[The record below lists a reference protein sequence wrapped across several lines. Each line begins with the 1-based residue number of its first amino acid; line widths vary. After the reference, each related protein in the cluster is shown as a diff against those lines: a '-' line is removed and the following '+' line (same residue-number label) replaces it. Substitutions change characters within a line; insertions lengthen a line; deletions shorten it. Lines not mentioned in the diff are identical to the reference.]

1 MGEKVLPMIPPEGYQ
16 RIKTP
21 AFVNKLS
28 RAQAARRKGVAQVRL
43 KRLEIYGFKSFAD
56 RTVVV
61 FDNGI
66 TGIVGP
72 NGSGK
77 SNLSDAVRW
86 VLGEQSAKALRGG
99 RMEDVIFNGTQKRK
113 RLGYCEVSLVFD
125 NEDHALPVDFAEVMI
140 TRRVY
145 RSGEGE
151 YYINKAGC
159 RLKDIIELFRDTG
172 VGKEGYSIIGQGR
185 IDEILSQRSE
195 DRRGVFE
202 EAAGIVKYRARKEES
217 EKRLTN
223 MRDNLSRVE
232 DVIAELE
239 GQLEPLAKASETAR
253 RYLALRD
260 ELRTLEC
267 SAFVLRSDRARERI
281 ADAEAMLAGLADA
294 IAEEERRAGELTA
307 ARETANENAQKLEA
321 EVSAA
326 HEAVLEL
333 TREKEAREG
342 ELGVLRAEIARM
354 EKDVLSLGQD
364 EDVKRA
370 RSRALEGEQKTC
382 EEGIL
387 RAKTELVGLERQLGA
402 SEQALSEAQ
411 EQARRAEEELEAHKS
426 AIIEAVNRLSDVRTS
441 EARLS
446 TMRKELERRSE
457 EAQAQREELCAEGEE
472 LAAQLAEAEAGLS
485 EAKKL
490 EAECAAAERAIDEQ
504 TQEAGRRIAAI
515 QSAMNE
521 TSGQKQAAESRLR
534 VLREMERDY
543 AGYQQAVKQ
552 VLLHARGN
560 AGVHG
565 VVASLMRVP
574 KELERAV
581 EAVLGG
587 ALQNVV
593 TSDEY
598 VARDMIAYLR
608 QNKLGRATFLPL
620 TTITGRTLSAQ
631 ERQLLSMP
639 GCVGLASELVSFD
652 ERYRGIVENLL
663 GRTVV
668 AENLDAGIEIM
679 RRGRHAFRLVT
690 LEGDVMHSGGSM
702 TGGSSASRMT
712 SLLSREREIGEHEA
726 LTKRLAAQLEEYAA
740 RLAKGEELRQSL
752 KQRRTQAFY
761 ALHQAQIDVSIASER
776 VRTIGQQAEAHQKQI
791 ERSALL
797 QAQIAENLAQIDAQL
812 AGARDTQ
819 EGEQK
824 NSDEMNRRTG
834 ELSDALY
841 EKREALDALREQAQS
856 LRLAHTARERDLN
869 ALEQDAARMKREQ
882 GELAVQIGQAQ
893 ESREQLVLRH
903 QQSTQQLAADEQ
915 ASVACAKR
923 LDEAQASLLQRQSLR
938 NEAQENVRRMTQEI
952 DALRERLTE
961 DSDKHH
967 KAELVLSRTQSEL
980 SQMQQ
985 RIWDEYELTYAGA
998 KDYLTEPFDLAQSDR
1013 RTGDIR
1019 KEIRAMGP
1027 VNVTAVEDYRA
1038 CRERWESLT
1047 GQRDDLLKAQDDLL
1061 GVIASLQKQMER
1073 QFMDSFRLMQQY
1085 LSETFV
1091 KLFGGGHAE
1100 LRLMDENDVLGCG
1113 IEIVAQPPGKKLQ
1126 LLSLLSG
1133 GERALTAI
1141 AILFAMLRLKPTPF
1155 CFLDEIEAA
1164 LDDGNIST
1172 FADYLRDFSKD
1183 TQFVVVTHRKG
1194 TMERCD
1200 SLYGVAME
1208 EKGVSKMLS
1217 VELKDVSEDAMA

>member
-1 MGEKVLPMIPPEGYQ
+1 M
-16 RIKTP
+16 
-21 AFVNKLS
+21 
-28 RAQAARRKGVAQVRL
+28 RL

-61 FDNGI
+61 FDQGI

-99 RMEDVIFNGTQKRK
+99 KMEDVIFNGTQKRK

-151 YYINKAGC
+151 YYINKAAC
-159 RLKDIIELFRDTG
+159 RLRDIIELFRDTG

-185 IDEILSQRSE
+185 IGEILSQKSE
-195 DRRGVFE
+195 DRRGIFE
-202 EAAGIVKYRARKEES
+202 EAAGIVKYRTRKEES

-232 DVIAELE
+232 DIIAELE
-239 GQLEPLAKASETAR
+239 SQLEPLAKASETAR
-253 RYLALRD
+253 HYLALRD
-260 ELRTLEC
+260 ELRVLEC
-267 SAFVLRSDRARERI
+267 SSFVLRSDRAKERI
-281 ADAEAMLAGLADA
+281 ADAEAMLTGLREA
-294 IAEEERRAGELTA
+294 IEQEEKRAGELTA
-307 ARETANENAQKLEA
+307 ARDAANETSQALE
-321 EVSAA
+321 EQVSAA
-326 HEAVLEL
+326 HESVLEL

-342 ELGVLRAEIARM
+342 ELAMLRAEIARM
-354 EKDVLSLGQD
+354 EKDVLNLSQE
-364 EDVKRA
+364 EDVRRA
-370 RSRALEGEQKTC
+370 RSEALEGEIRQNKADTLSTRTQ
-382 EEGIL
+382 I
-387 RAKTELVGLERQLGA
+387 TELQRELHAKEAALEA
-402 SEQALSEAQ
+402 AQ
-411 EQARRAEEELEAHKS
+411 EAAREAEETLEAHKS
-426 AIIEAVNRLSDVRTS
+426 AIIDAMNRLSDVRTS
-441 EARLS
+441 EARLA
-446 TMRKELERRSE
+446 TMRKELERRGE
-457 EAQAQREELCAEGEE
+457 EARAQREELEIIAGRLDEQLEEAKQELEAFRQAEGE
-472 LAAQLAEAEAGLS
+472 L
-485 EAKKL
+485 
-490 EAECAAAERAIDEQ
+490 
-504 TQEAGRRIAAI
+504 QEAGRKIEQESQEAAQKIARIQQAVSDA
-515 QSAMNE
+515 N
-521 TSGQKQAAESRLR
+521 GQKQAAASRLR

-560 AGVHG
+560 QGVRG
-565 VVASLMRVP
+565 VVASLMQVP

-608 QNKLGRATFLPL
+608 SNKLGRATFLPM
-620 TTITGRTLSAQ
+620 TTITGRTLSSQ

-639 GCVGLASELVSFD
+639 GCVGVASELVGFAP
-652 ERYRGIVENLL
+652 EYRGIVENLL

-679 RRGRHAFRLVT
+679 RRGKHAFRLVT

-712 SLLSREREIGEHEA
+712 SLLSREREIKEHEE
-726 LTKRLAAQLEEYAA
+726 LLEKIEQQIKDYELRLE
-740 RLAKGEELRQSL
+740 KGEAFRQGV
-752 KQRRTQAFY
+752 KQRRAQAFED
-761 ALHQAQIDVSIASER
+761 LHQAQIDVSIASER
-776 VRTIGQQAEAHQKQI
+776 VRTLSAQRESHAQQEQ
-791 ERSALL
+791 RCDLL
-797 QAQIAENLAQIDAQL
+797 CAQIAENLSQIDSQL
-812 AGARDTQ
+812 AGARSTQ
-819 EGEQK
+819 AGEERT
-824 NSDEMNRRTG
+824 SDEMNRRTG
-834 ELSDALY
+834 ELSDILY
-841 EKREALDALREQAQS
+841 EKREALDALREEAQHV
-856 LRLAHTARERDLN
+856 RVTLAAKERDLT
-869 ALEQDAARMKREQ
+869 ALTADGARMHREQ
-882 GELAVQIGQAQ
+882 EEIAAQLYQAHERRETLIVEHQNATQQMAADTQLAVACGEKLKDAQQTLSERQAQ
-893 ESREQLVLRH
+893 RGES
-903 QQSTQQLAADEQ
+903 
-915 ASVACAKR
+915 
-923 LDEAQASLLQRQSLR
+923 
-938 NEAQENVRRMTQEI
+938 QERVRALTQEI
-952 DALRERLTE
+952 DALHEQLAQ
-961 DSDKHH
+961 DQDKGH
-967 KAELVLSRTQSEL
+967 KAEMILSRTQAEL
-980 SQMQQ
+980 TQMQQ

-998 KDYLTEPFDLAQSDR
+998 KEYLTEPFDLAASDR

-1019 KEIRAMGP
+1019 REIRAMGP

-1038 CRERWESLT
+1038 CRERYEELA
-1047 GQRDDLLKAQDDLL
+1047 GQRDDLLKAEDDLK
-1061 GVIASLQKQMER
+1061 GIIETLQRQMER
-1073 QFMDSFRLMQQY
+1073 QFMENFRLMQQY
-1085 LSETFV
+1085 FAETFA

-1100 LRLMDENDVLGCG
+1100 LRLLDESDVLGCG

-1172 FADYLRDFSKD
+1172 FADYLREFSTD

-1208 EKGVSKMLS
+1208 EKGVSTMLS
-1217 VELKDVSEDAMA
+1217 VELKDVAEDAMQ

>member
-1 MGEKVLPMIPPEGYQ
+1 M
-16 RIKTP
+16 
-21 AFVNKLS
+21 
-28 RAQAARRKGVAQVRL
+28 RL
-43 KRLEIYGFKSFAD
+43 KRLKIYGFKSFAD

-61 FDNGI
+61 FDQGI

-99 RMEDVIFNGTQKRK
+99 KMEDVIFNGTQKRK

-151 YYINKAGC
+151 YYINKAAC
-159 RLKDIIELFRDTG
+159 RLRDIIELFRDTG

-185 IDEILSQRSE
+185 IGEILSQKSE
-195 DRRGVFE
+195 DRRGIFE
-202 EAAGIVKYRARKEES
+202 EAAGIVKYRTRKEES

-232 DVIAELE
+232 DIIAELE
-239 GQLEPLAKASETAR
+239 SQLEPLAKASETAR
-253 RYLALRD
+253 HYLALRD
-260 ELRTLEC
+260 ELRVLEC
-267 SAFVLRSDRARERI
+267 SSFVLRSDRAKERI
-281 ADAEAMLAGLADA
+281 ADAETMLTGLREA
-294 IAEEERRAGELTA
+294 IEQEEKRAGELTA
-307 ARETANENAQKLEA
+307 ARDAANETSQALE
-321 EVSAA
+321 EQVSAA
-326 HEAVLEL
+326 HESVLEL

-342 ELGVLRAEIARM
+342 ELAMLRAEIARM
-354 EKDVLSLGQD
+354 EKDVLNLSQE
-364 EDVKRA
+364 EDVRRA
-370 RSRALEGEQKTC
+370 RSEALEGEIRQNEADTLSTRTQ
-382 EEGIL
+382 I
-387 RAKTELVGLERQLGA
+387 TELQRELHAKEAALEA
-402 SEQALSEAQ
+402 AQ
-411 EQARRAEEELEAHKS
+411 EAAREAEETLEAHKS
-426 AIIEAVNRLSDVRTS
+426 AIIDAMNRLSDVRTS
-441 EARLS
+441 EARLA
-446 TMRKELERRSE
+446 TMRKELERRGE
-457 EAQAQREELCAEGEE
+457 EARAQREELEIIAGRLDEQLEEAKQELEAFRQAEGE
-472 LAAQLAEAEAGLS
+472 L
-485 EAKKL
+485 
-490 EAECAAAERAIDEQ
+490 
-504 TQEAGRRIAAI
+504 QEAGRKIEQESQEAAQKIARIQQAVSDA
-515 QSAMNE
+515 N
-521 TSGQKQAAESRLR
+521 GQKQAAASRLR

-560 AGVHG
+560 QGVRG
-565 VVASLMRVP
+565 VVASLMQVP

-608 QNKLGRATFLPL
+608 SNKLGRATFLPM
-620 TTITGRTLSAQ
+620 TTITGRTLSSQ

-639 GCVGLASELVSFD
+639 GCVGVASELVSFAP
-652 ERYRGIVENLL
+652 EYRGIVENLL

-679 RRGRHAFRLVT
+679 RRGKHAFRLVT

-712 SLLSREREIGEHEA
+712 SLLSREREIKEHEA
-726 LTKRLAAQLEEYAA
+726 LLEKIEQQIKDYEA
-740 RLAKGEELRQSL
+740 RLEKGEAFRQGV
-752 KQRRTQAFY
+752 KQRRAQAFED
-761 ALHQAQIDVSIASER
+761 LHQAQIDVSIASER
-776 VRTIGQQAEAHQKQI
+776 VRTLSAQRESHAQQEQ
-791 ERSALL
+791 RCDLL
-797 QAQIAENLAQIDAQL
+797 CAQIAENLSQIDSQL
-812 AGARDTQ
+812 AGARSTQ
-819 EGEQK
+819 AGEERT
-824 NSDEMNRRTG
+824 SDEMNRRTG
-834 ELSDALY
+834 ELSDILY
-841 EKREALDALREQAQS
+841 EKREALDALREEAQHV
-856 LRLAHTARERDLN
+856 RVTLAAKERDLT
-869 ALEQDAARMKREQ
+869 ALTADGARMHREQ
-882 GELAVQIGQAQ
+882 EEIAAQLYQAHERRETLIVEHQNATQQMAADTQLAVACGEKLKDAQQTLSERQAQ
-893 ESREQLVLRH
+893 RGES
-903 QQSTQQLAADEQ
+903 
-915 ASVACAKR
+915 
-923 LDEAQASLLQRQSLR
+923 
-938 NEAQENVRRMTQEI
+938 QERVRALTQEI
-952 DALRERLTE
+952 DALHEQLAQ
-961 DSDKHH
+961 DQDKGH
-967 KAELVLSRTQSEL
+967 KAEMILSRTQAEL

-998 KDYLTEPFDLAQSDR
+998 KEYLTEPFDLAASDK

-1019 KEIRAMGP
+1019 REIRAMGP

-1038 CRERWESLT
+1038 CRERYEELA
-1047 GQRDDLLKAQDDLL
+1047 GQRDDLLKAEDDLK
-1061 GVIASLQKQMER
+1061 GIIETLQRQMER
-1073 QFMDSFRLMQQY
+1073 QFMENFRLMQQY
-1085 LSETFV
+1085 FAETFA

-1100 LRLMDENDVLGCG
+1100 LRLLDESDVLGCG

-1172 FADYLRDFSKD
+1172 FADYLREFSTD

-1208 EKGVSKMLS
+1208 EKGVSTMLS
-1217 VELKDVSEDAMA
+1217 VELKDVAEDAMQ

>member
-1 MGEKVLPMIPPEGYQ
+1 M
-16 RIKTP
+16 
-21 AFVNKLS
+21 
-28 RAQAARRKGVAQVRL
+28 RL

-61 FDNGI
+61 FDQGI

-99 RMEDVIFNGTQKRK
+99 KMEDVIFNGTQRRK

-125 NEDHALPVDFAEVMI
+125 NEDHALPVDFTEVMI

-151 YYINKAGC
+151 YYINKAAC
-159 RLKDIIELFRDTG
+159 RLRDIVELFRDTG

-185 IDEILSQRSE
+185 IDEILSQKSE
-195 DRRGVFE
+195 DRRDIFE

-217 EKRLTN
+217 EKGLAN

-232 DVIAELE
+232 DIIAELE
-239 GQLEPLAKASETAR
+239 SQLEPLAKASETAR

-260 ELRTLEC
+260 ELRTLDC
-267 SAFVLRSDRARERI
+267 SAFVLRHDRAKERI
-281 ADAEAMLAGLADA
+281 ADAQQLVDGLRDA
-294 IAEEERRAGELTA
+294 IAEEERRTTELSA
-307 ARETANENAQKLEA
+307 LRDQANEEAQRMEA
-321 EVSAA
+321 QVTKA
-326 HEAVLEL
+326 HESVLEL

-354 EKDVLSLGQD
+354 EKDVLALSQD

-370 RSRALEGEQKTC
+370 RAEALTGEIEQNQRDT
-382 EEGIL
+382 L
-387 RAKTELVGLERQLGA
+387 DAQTEIVGLQRTLKA
-402 SEQALSEAQ
+402 KEAELADLQ
-411 EQARRAEEELEAHKS
+411 DRAREAEERLEAHKS
-426 AIIEAVNRLSDVRTS
+426 AIIEAVNRLSDMRTS

-446 TMRKELERRSE
+446 TMRKELERRGE
-457 EAQAQREELCAEGEE
+457 EAAAQREELTQTAEQLQEQLDEANEE
-472 LAAQLAEAEAGLS
+472 LRQAKAGEADCAKAQQ
-485 EAKKL
+485 
-490 EAECAAAERAIDEQ
+490 AIEEES
-504 TQEAGRRIAAI
+504 QEAARKIAAI
-515 QSAMNE
+515 TNALNE
-521 TSGQKQAAESRLR
+521 ATGQKQSAASRLR
-534 VLREMERDY
+534 ILREMERDY

-574 KELERAV
+574 EKLERAV

-608 QNKLGRATFLPL
+608 QNKLGRATFLPM
-620 TTITGRTLSAQ
+620 TTIAGRTLNAQ
-631 ERQLLSMP
+631 ERQLLTMP
-639 GCVGLASELVSFD
+639 GCVGLASELVGFD
-652 ERYRGIVENLL
+652 EPYRGIVENLL

-712 SLLSREREIGEHEA
+712 SLLSREREIKEHEA
-726 LTKRLAAQLEEYAA
+726 QLA
-740 RLAKGEELRQSL
+740 RLEAQIADYNARLQKGEAVRAAI
-752 KQRRTQAFY
+752 KQRRAQAFED
-761 ALHQAQIDVSIASER
+761 LHQAQIDVSIASER
-776 VRTIGQQAEAHQKQI
+776 VRTLTGQRENHAQQEQRCDTLRRQI
-791 ERSALL
+791 E
-797 QAQIAENLAQIDAQL
+797 ENLRQIDSQL
-812 AGARDTQ
+812 AGARSSQ
-819 EGEQK
+819 EGEEK
-824 NSDEMNRRTG
+824 SSDEMNRRTG

-841 EKREALDALREQAQS
+841 ALRDELDEKREETQALRV
-856 LRLAHTARERDLN
+856 RLAARERDVN
-869 ALEQDAARMKREQ
+869 ALQQDGMRMRREQ
-882 GELAVQIGQAQ
+882 SDIGAQIGQAQ
-893 ESREQLVLRH
+893 ESREQLTLRH
-903 QQSTQQLAADEQ
+903 QQSTQQLAADSARQE
-915 ASVACAKR
+915 ACAAR
-923 LDEAQASLLQRQSLR
+923 LDEAQKALLEQQAAR
-938 NEAQENVRRMTQEI
+938 NGTQETVRRLTQEV
-952 DALRERLTE
+952 DALRETLTQ
-961 DSDKHH
+961 DADKCH

-980 SQMQQ
+980 ETMQQ

-998 KDYLTEPFDLAQSDR
+998 KAYLKEPFDLAASDR
-1013 RTGDIR
+1013 RTGEIR
-1019 KEIRAMGP
+1019 REIRAMGP

-1038 CRERWESLT
+1038 CKERYDELS
-1047 GQRDDLLKAQDDLL
+1047 GQRDDLLHAQDDLL
-1061 GVIASLQKQMER
+1061 GIIESLQRQMER
-1073 QFMDSFRLMQQY
+1073 QFMESFTLMQQY
-1085 LSETFV
+1085 FNETF
-1091 KLFGGGHAE
+1091 KRLFGGGQAE
-1100 LRLMDENDVLGCG
+1100 LRLMDESDVLGCG

-1200 SLYGVAME
+1200 GLYGVAME

-1217 VELKDVSEDAMA
+1217 VELKDVSADAMS

>member
-1 MGEKVLPMIPPEGYQ
+1 M
-16 RIKTP
+16 
-21 AFVNKLS
+21 
-28 RAQAARRKGVAQVRL
+28 RL

-151 YYINKAGC
+151 YYINKAAC

-185 IDEILSQRSE
+185 IDEILSQKSE

-232 DVIAELE
+232 DIIAELE
-239 GQLEPLAKASETAR
+239 SQLEPLAKASETAR

-267 SAFVLRSDRARERI
+267 SAFVLRSDRAKERI
-281 ADAEAMLAGLADA
+281 ADAEQMLAGLRDA
-294 IAEEERRAGELTA
+294 IAEEERRAGELSA
-307 ARETANENAQKLEA
+307 ARDQASDAAQALEG

-326 HEAVLEL
+326 HDAVLEL

-342 ELGVLRAEIARM
+342 ELGVLRAEISRM
-354 EKDVLSLGQD
+354 EKDVLSLSQD
-364 EDVKRA
+364 EDIKRE
-370 RSRALEGEQKTC
+370 RSKALEGEIARCSADT
-382 EEGIL
+382 L
-387 RAKTELVGLERQLGA
+387 RTKGELTELGRSIAQKERELA
-402 SEQALSEAQ
+402 DAQ
-411 EQARRAEEELEAHKS
+411 EEARRAEEELEAHKS

-457 EAQAQREELCAEGEE
+457 EAESQREELEILAQRLAEQLNDANEE
-472 LAAQLAEAEAGLS
+472 LE
-485 EAKKL
+485 EAKRQ
-490 EAECAAAERAIDEQ
+490 EAECAKAEEAIEAQ
-504 TQEAGRRIAAI
+504 IQETGRKIAVI
-515 QSAMNE
+515 QSAISE
-521 TSGQKQAAESRLR
+521 ASGQKQAAESRLR

-574 KELERAV
+574 KELERAM

-620 TTITGRTLSAQ
+620 TTISGRTLNAQ

-639 GCVGLASELVSFD
+639 GCVGLASELVGF
-652 ERYRGIVENLL
+652 EPQYRGIVENLL

-668 AENLDAGIEIM
+668 AQNLDAGIEIM
-679 RRGRHAFRLVT
+679 RRGHHAFRLVT

-712 SLLSREREIGEHEA
+712 SLLSREREIKEHEA
-726 LTKRLAAQLEEYAA
+726 LTKKLAEQLADYEA
-740 RLAKGEELRQSL
+740 RLQKGEAVRQSL
-752 KQRRTQAFY
+752 KERRTQAFDD
-761 ALHQAQIDVSIASER
+761 LHQAQIDVSIASER
-776 VRTIGQQAEAHQKQI
+776 LRTATQQCEGHSQQQ
-791 ERSALL
+791 ERCELL
-797 QAQIAENLAQIDAQL
+797 RAQIAENLAQIDAQL

-834 ELSDALY
+834 ELSEALY
-841 EKREALDALREQAQS
+841 AKREALDALREQTQS
-856 LRLAHTARERDLN
+856 LRLTMTARERDLN
-869 ALEQDAARMKREQ
+869 ALTQDAARMRRERD
-882 GELAVQIGQAQ
+882 EIAAQIGQAQ
-893 ESREQLVLRH
+893 ESREQLTLRH
-903 QQSTQQLAADEQ
+903 QASTQQLAQDERES
-915 ASVACAKR
+915 AACAER
-923 LDEAQASLLQRQSLR
+923 LQEAGKTLQSAQSRR
-938 NEAQENVRRMTQEI
+938 NEAQENVRSMTQEI
-952 DALRERLTE
+952 DALRGTLAQ
-961 DSDKHH
+961 DQDKCH
-967 KAELVLSRTQSEL
+967 KAEMVLSRTQSEL
-980 SQMQQ
+980 AQMQQ
-985 RIWDEYELTYAGA
+985 RIWEEYELTYAGA
-998 KDYLTEPFDLAQSDR
+998 RDYLTEPFDLAASDR

-1019 KEIRAMGP
+1019 REIRAMGP

-1038 CRERWESLT
+1038 CRERYDELT
-1047 GQRDDLLKAQDDLL
+1047 GQRDDLLKAQDDLQ
-1061 GVIASLQKQMER
+1061 GIIAELQKQMER
-1073 QFMDSFRLMQQY
+1073 QFMENFRLMQQY

-1091 KLFGGGHAE
+1091 KLFGGGQAE

-1172 FADYLRDFSKD
+1172 FADYLRDFSRD

-1217 VELKDVSEDAMA
+1217 VELKDVGEDAMQ

>member
-1 MGEKVLPMIPPEGYQ
+1 M
-16 RIKTP
+16 
-21 AFVNKLS
+21 
-28 RAQAARRKGVAQVRL
+28 RL

-61 FDNGI
+61 FDQGI

-99 RMEDVIFNGTQKRK
+99 KMEDVIFNGTQKRK

-125 NEDHALPVDFAEVMI
+125 NEDHALPVEFTEVMI

-151 YYINKAGC
+151 YYINKAAC
-159 RLKDIIELFRDTG
+159 RLRDIVDLFRDTG

-185 IDEILSQRSE
+185 IDEILSQKSE
-195 DRRGVFE
+195 DRRDIFE
-202 EAAGIVKYRARKEES
+202 EAAGIVQYRARKEGS
-217 EKRLTN
+217 EKRLAN

-232 DVIAELE
+232 DIIAELE
-239 GQLEPLAKASETAR
+239 SQLEPLAKASETAR

-260 ELRTLEC
+260 ELRVLEC
-267 SAFVLRSDRARERI
+267 SAFVLRHDRAKERI
-281 ADAEAMLAGLADA
+281 AEAEQLLEGLRDA
-294 IAEEERRAGELTA
+294 IAQEERRTAELSA
-307 ARETANENAQKLEA
+307 LRDEANEKAQQIEA
-321 EVSAA
+321 QVTQA
-326 HEAVLEL
+326 HERVLDL
-333 TREKEAREG
+333 RREKEAREG

-354 EKDVLSLGQD
+354 EKDVLSLSQD
-364 EDVKRA
+364 EDIKRA
-370 RSRALEGEQKTC
+370 RSSALTGELENNQRDMLAAQAEIVELQRSLTD
-382 EEGIL
+382 EE
-387 RAKTELVGLERQLGA
+387 AELA
-402 SEQALSEAQ
+402 ALQ
-411 EQARRAEEELEAHKS
+411 DQAREAEERLEAHKS
-426 AIIEAVNRLSDVRTS
+426 AIIEAVNRLSDMRTS
-441 EARLS
+441 EARLA
-446 TMRKELERRSE
+446 TMRKELERRGE
-457 EAQAQREELCAEGEE
+457 EADAQRQELSQLAQRLQEQLDEALFELEQAKAGEAGCAQAQ
-472 LAAQLAEAEAGLS
+472 Q
-485 EAKKL
+485 K
-490 EAECAAAERAIDEQ
+490 IEQ
-504 TQEAGRRIAAI
+504 ESQEAASRIAALTAAL
-515 QSAMNE
+515 SDAN
-521 TSGQKQAAESRLR
+521 GQKQSAQSRLR
-534 VLREMERDY
+534 MLREMERDY

-560 AGVHG
+560 KGVHG

-587 ALQNVV
+587 ALQHVV

-608 QNKLGRATFLPL
+608 QNKLGRATFLPM
-620 TTITGRTLSAQ
+620 TTISGRTLNAQ

-639 GCVGLASELVSFD
+639 GCVGLASELVSF
-652 ERYRGIVENLL
+652 EEPYRGIVENLL

-712 SLLSREREIGEHEA
+712 SLLSREREIKEHEA
-726 LTKRLAAQLEEYAA
+726 L
-740 RLAKGEELRQSL
+740 LAKLEAQIAAGNANLQKSEADRAAI
-752 KQRRTQAFY
+752 KQRRAQAFED
-761 ALHQAQIDVSIASER
+761 LHQAQIDVSIASER
-776 VRTIGQQAEAHQKQI
+776 VRTMREQCESHAQQEQRCDTLRQ
-791 ERSALL
+791 
-797 QAQIAENLAQIDAQL
+797 QIAENLRQIDSQL
-812 AGARDTQ
+812 AGARSTQ
-819 EGEQK
+819 AGEEK
-824 NSDEMNRRTG
+824 SSDEMNRRTG

-841 EKREALDALREQAQS
+841 ALRERLDAMRESVQD
-856 LRLAHTARERDLN
+856 LKVRLAARERDVS
-869 ALEQDAARMKREQ
+869 ALQQDGQRMRREQ
-882 GELAVQIGQAQ
+882 NEIAVQIGQAR
-893 ESREQLVLRH
+893 ESREQLTLRH
-903 QQSTQQLAADEQ
+903 QASMQQMAADTAQQEACAAQLQEAEQALQTQQAVRNETQEQ
-915 ASVACAKR
+915 VRK
-923 LDEAQASLLQRQSLR
+923 LTQEVDSLR
-938 NEAQENVRRMTQEI
+938 ETLTQ
-952 DALRERLTE
+952 DA
-961 DSDKHH
+961 DKCH
-967 KAELVLSRTQSEL
+967 KAELVLSRTQGEL
-980 SQMQQ
+980 TQMQQ
-985 RIWDEYELTYAGA
+985 RIWDDYELTYAA
-998 KDYLTEPFDLAQSDR
+998 AREFLREPFDLNASDK
-1013 RTGDIR
+1013 RTG
-1019 KEIRAMGP
+1019 EIRREIRSMGP

-1038 CRERWESLT
+1038 CKERYDELGS
-1047 GQRDDLLKAQDDLL
+1047 QRDDLLHAQEDLL
-1061 GVIASLQKQMER
+1061 GIIDSLQKQMER
-1073 QFMDSFRLMQQY
+1073 QFLENFMLMQQY
-1085 LSETFV
+1085 FNETF
-1091 KLFGGGHAE
+1091 KRLFGGGQAE
-1100 LRLMDENDVLGCG
+1100 LRLMDEKDVWGCG
-1113 IEIVAQPPGKKLQ
+1113 IEIGAQPPGQKLQ

-1200 SLYGVAME
+1200 GLYGVAME

-1217 VELKDVSEDAMA
+1217 VELKDVSADAMS

>member
-1 MGEKVLPMIPPEGYQ
+1 M
-16 RIKTP
+16 
-21 AFVNKLS
+21 
-28 RAQAARRKGVAQVRL
+28 RL

-61 FDNGI
+61 FDQGI

-99 RMEDVIFNGTQKRK
+99 KMEDVIFNGTQRRK

-151 YYINKAGC
+151 YYINKAAC
-159 RLKDIIELFRDTG
+159 RLRDIVDLFRDTG

-185 IDEILSQRSE
+185 IGEILSQKSE
-195 DRRGVFE
+195 DRRGIFE
-202 EAAGIVKYRARKEES
+202 EAAGIVKYRTRKEES
-217 EKRLTN
+217 EKRLLN
-223 MRDNLSRVE
+223 MHDNLDRVE
-232 DVIAELE
+232 DIIAELE

-253 RYLALRD
+253 HYLALRD
-260 ELRTLEC
+260 ELRVLEC
-267 SAFVLRSDRARERI
+267 SAFVLRSDRAQERI
-281 ADAEAMLAGLADA
+281 ADAEALLGGLREA
-294 IAEEERRAGELTA
+294 IEQEERRAGTLAA
-307 ARETANENAQKLEA
+307 ARDTANEKAQELETQ
-321 EVSAA
+321 VSGA

-342 ELGVLRAEIARM
+342 ELAMLRAEIARM
-354 EKDVLSLGQD
+354 EKDVLSLSQE
-364 EDVKRA
+364 EDVRRA
-370 RSRALEGEQKTC
+370 RSEALEGEIRQNEADTLAARTQIV
-382 EEGIL
+382 EWQ
-387 RAKTELVGLERQLGA
+387 RELN
-402 SEQALSEAQ
+402 
-411 EQARRAEEELEAHKS
+411 ARETELEAAQEAAREAEETLETHKS
-426 AIIEAVNRLSDVRTS
+426 AIIEAMNRLSDVRTS

-446 TMRKELERRSE
+446 TMRKELERRGE
-457 EAQAQREELCAEGEE
+457 EARAQREELSIIAERLDEQLEEARGELETFKQVEGELQE
-472 LAAQLAEAEAGLS
+472 TGRQIEQESQDAAQKIA
-485 EAKKL
+485 
-490 EAECAAAERAIDEQ
+490 
-504 TQEAGRRIAAI
+504 RIQQAVSDA
-515 QSAMNE
+515 N
-521 TSGQKQAAESRLR
+521 GQKQAAASRLR

-552 VLLHARGN
+552 VLLHARGHE
-560 AGVHG
+560 GVRG
-565 VVASLMRVP
+565 VVASLMQVP

-593 TSDEY
+593 TTDEY

-608 QNKLGRATFLPL
+608 SNKLGRATFLPM
-620 TTITGRTLSAQ
+620 TTITGRTLNAQ

-639 GCVGLASELVSFD
+639 GCVGVASELVSFAP
-652 ERYRGIVENLL
+652 EYRGIVENLL

-702 TGGSSASRMT
+702 TGGSAASRMT
-712 SLLSREREIGEHEA
+712 SLLSREREIKEHEA
-726 LTKRLAAQLEEYAA
+726 LLVQIDRRMAEFEQRL
-740 RLAKGEELRQSL
+740 RKGEEFRQGV
-752 KQRRTQAFY
+752 KQRRAKAFDD
-761 ALHQAQIDVSIASER
+761 LHQAQIDVSIASER
-776 VRTIGQQAEAHQKQI
+776 VRTLTAQREGHAQQEQRC
-791 ERSALL
+791 ELL
-797 QAQIAENLAQIDAQL
+797 CEQIAENLAQIDSQL
-812 AGARDTQ
+812 DGARSTQ
-819 EGEQK
+819 AGEERT
-824 NSDEMNRRTG
+824 SDEMNRRTG

-841 EKREALDALREQAQS
+841 ERREALDALRERTQEV
-856 LRLAHTARERDLN
+856 RVTLAAKERDLT
-869 ALEQDAARMKREQ
+869 ALTADGARMRREQ
-882 GELAVQIGQAQ
+882 EELAAQLYQAHDQ
-893 ESREQLVLRH
+893 REQLILKH
-903 QQSTQQLAADEQ
+903 QQATEQQAADTQ
-915 ASVACAKR
+915 LSSSCAER
-923 LDEAQASLLQRQSLR
+923 LEAAQKTLAQRQSLR
-938 NEAQENVRRMTQEI
+938 GESQEKVRALTQEI
-952 DALRERLTE
+952 DALREQLAQDQEKGHRTE
-961 DSDKHH
+961 M
-967 KAELVLSRTQSEL
+967 VLSRTQAEL

-998 KDYLTEPFDLAQSDR
+998 KEYLNEPFDLSASDKRSGEIR
-1013 RTGDIR
+1013 R
-1019 KEIRAMGP
+1019 EIRAMGP

-1038 CRERWESLT
+1038 TRERYEELAR
-1047 GQRDDLLKAQDDLL
+1047 QRDDLVKAENDLKGIID
-1061 GVIASLQKQMER
+1061 SLQRQMER
-1073 QFMDSFRLMQQY
+1073 QFMENFRLMQQY
-1085 LSETFV
+1085 FAETFS

-1100 LRLMDENDVLGCG
+1100 LRLLDESDVLGCG
-1113 IEIVAQPPGKKLQ
+1113 IEIVAQPPGKRLQ
-1126 LLSLLSG
+1126 MLSLLSG

-1172 FADYLRDFSKD
+1172 FADYLRDFSRN

-1200 SLYGVAME
+1200 GLYGVAME
-1208 EKGVSKMLS
+1208 EKGVSTMLS
-1217 VELKDVSEDAMA
+1217 VELKDVSADAME

>member
-1 MGEKVLPMIPPEGYQ
+1 M
-16 RIKTP
+16 
-21 AFVNKLS
+21 
-28 RAQAARRKGVAQVRL
+28 RL

-61 FDNGI
+61 FDQGI

-99 RMEDVIFNGTQKRK
+99 KMEDVIFNGTQKRK

-151 YYINKAGC
+151 YYINKAAC
-159 RLKDIIELFRDTG
+159 RLRDIIELFRDTG

-185 IDEILSQRSE
+185 IGEILSQKSE
-195 DRRGVFE
+195 DRRGIFE
-202 EAAGIVKYRARKEES
+202 EAAGIVKYRTRKEES
-217 EKRLTN
+217 EKRLAN

-232 DVIAELE
+232 DIIAELE
-239 GQLEPLAKASETAR
+239 SQLEPLAKASETAR
-253 RYLALRD
+253 HYLALRD
-260 ELRTLEC
+260 ELRVLEC
-267 SAFVLRSDRARERI
+267 SSFVLRSDRAKERI
-281 ADAEAMLAGLADA
+281 ADAETMLTGLREA
-294 IAEEERRAGELTA
+294 IEQEEKRAGELTA
-307 ARETANENAQKLEA
+307 ARDAANETSQALE
-321 EVSAA
+321 EQVSAA
-326 HEAVLEL
+326 HESVLEL

-342 ELGVLRAEIARM
+342 ELAMLRAEIVRM
-354 EKDVLSLGQD
+354 EKDVLNLSQE
-364 EDVKRA
+364 EDVRRA
-370 RSRALEGEQKTC
+370 RSEALEGEIRQNEADTLSTRTQ
-382 EEGIL
+382 I
-387 RAKTELVGLERQLGA
+387 TELQRELHAKEAALEA
-402 SEQALSEAQ
+402 AQ
-411 EQARRAEEELEAHKS
+411 EAAREAEETLEAHKS
-426 AIIEAVNRLSDVRTS
+426 AIIDAMNRLSDVRTS
-441 EARLS
+441 EARLA
-446 TMRKELERRSE
+446 TMRKELERRGE
-457 EAQAQREELCAEGEE
+457 EARAQREELEIIAGRLDEQLEEAKQELEAFRQAEGE
-472 LAAQLAEAEAGLS
+472 L
-485 EAKKL
+485 
-490 EAECAAAERAIDEQ
+490 
-504 TQEAGRRIAAI
+504 QEAGRKIEQESQEAAQKIARIQQAVSDA
-515 QSAMNE
+515 N
-521 TSGQKQAAESRLR
+521 GQKQAAASRLR

-560 AGVHG
+560 QGVRG
-565 VVASLMRVP
+565 VVASLMQVP

-608 QNKLGRATFLPL
+608 SNKLGRATFLPM
-620 TTITGRTLSAQ
+620 TTITGRTLSSQ

-639 GCVGLASELVSFD
+639 GCVGVASELVGFAP
-652 ERYRGIVENLL
+652 EYRGIVENLL

-679 RRGRHAFRLVT
+679 RRGKHAFRLVT

-712 SLLSREREIGEHEA
+712 SLLSREREIKEHEE
-726 LTKRLAAQLEEYAA
+726 LLEKIEQQIKDYELRLE
-740 RLAKGEELRQSL
+740 KGEAFRQGV
-752 KQRRTQAFY
+752 KQRRAQAFED
-761 ALHQAQIDVSIASER
+761 LHQAQIDVSIASER
-776 VRTIGQQAEAHQKQI
+776 VRTLSAQRESHAQQEQ
-791 ERSALL
+791 RCDLL
-797 QAQIAENLAQIDAQL
+797 CAQIAENLSQIDSQL
-812 AGARDTQ
+812 AGARSTQ
-819 EGEQK
+819 AGEERT
-824 NSDEMNRRTG
+824 SDEMNRRTG
-834 ELSDALY
+834 ELSDILY
-841 EKREALDALREQAQS
+841 EKREALDALREEAQHV
-856 LRLAHTARERDLN
+856 RVTLAAKERDLT
-869 ALEQDAARMKREQ
+869 ALTADGARMHREQ
-882 GELAVQIGQAQ
+882 EEIAAQLYQAHERRETLIVEHQNATQQMAADTQLAVACGEKLKDAQQTLSERQAQ
-893 ESREQLVLRH
+893 RGES
-903 QQSTQQLAADEQ
+903 
-915 ASVACAKR
+915 
-923 LDEAQASLLQRQSLR
+923 
-938 NEAQENVRRMTQEI
+938 QERVRALTQEI
-952 DALRERLTE
+952 DALHEQLAQ
-961 DSDKHH
+961 DQDKGH
-967 KAELVLSRTQSEL
+967 KAEMILSRTQAEL
-980 SQMQQ
+980 TQMQQ

-998 KDYLTEPFDLAQSDR
+998 KEYLTEPFDLAASDR

-1019 KEIRAMGP
+1019 REIRAMGP

-1038 CRERWESLT
+1038 CRERYEELA
-1047 GQRDDLLKAQDDLL
+1047 GQRDDLLKAEDDLK
-1061 GVIASLQKQMER
+1061 GIIETLQRQMER
-1073 QFMDSFRLMQQY
+1073 QFMENFRLMQQY
-1085 LSETFV
+1085 FAETFA

-1100 LRLMDENDVLGCG
+1100 LRLLDESDVLGCG

-1172 FADYLRDFSKD
+1172 FADYLREFSTD

-1208 EKGVSKMLS
+1208 EKGVSTMLS
-1217 VELKDVSEDAMA
+1217 VELKDVAEDAMQ

>member
-1 MGEKVLPMIPPEGYQ
+1 M
-16 RIKTP
+16 
-21 AFVNKLS
+21 
-28 RAQAARRKGVAQVRL
+28 RL

-61 FDNGI
+61 FDQGI

-99 RMEDVIFNGTQKRK
+99 KMEDVIFNGTQKRK

-151 YYINKAGC
+151 YYINKAAC
-159 RLKDIIELFRDTG
+159 RLRDIIELFRDTG

-185 IDEILSQRSE
+185 IGEILSQKSE
-195 DRRGVFE
+195 DRRGIFE
-202 EAAGIVKYRARKEES
+202 EAAGIVKYRTRKEES
-217 EKRLTN
+217 EKRLAN

-232 DVIAELE
+232 DIIAELE
-239 GQLEPLAKASETAR
+239 SQLEPLAKASETAR
-253 RYLALRD
+253 HYLALRD
-260 ELRTLEC
+260 ELRVLEC
-267 SAFVLRSDRARERI
+267 SSFVLRSDRAKERI
-281 ADAEAMLAGLADA
+281 ADAETMLTGLREA
-294 IAEEERRAGELTA
+294 IEQEEKRAGELTA
-307 ARETANENAQKLEA
+307 ARDAANETSQALE
-321 EVSAA
+321 EQVSAA
-326 HEAVLEL
+326 HESVLEL

-342 ELGVLRAEIARM
+342 ELAMLRAEIARM
-354 EKDVLSLGQD
+354 EKDVLNLSQE
-364 EDVKRA
+364 EDVRRA
-370 RSRALEGEQKTC
+370 RSEALEGEIRQNEADTLSTRTQ
-382 EEGIL
+382 I
-387 RAKTELVGLERQLGA
+387 TELQRELHAKEAALEA
-402 SEQALSEAQ
+402 AQ
-411 EQARRAEEELEAHKS
+411 EAAREAEETLEAHKS
-426 AIIEAVNRLSDVRTS
+426 AIIDAMNRLSDVRTS
-441 EARLS
+441 EARLA
-446 TMRKELERRSE
+446 TMRKELERRGE
-457 EAQAQREELCAEGEE
+457 EARAQREELEIIAGRLDEQLEEAKQELEAFRQAEGE
-472 LAAQLAEAEAGLS
+472 L
-485 EAKKL
+485 
-490 EAECAAAERAIDEQ
+490 
-504 TQEAGRRIAAI
+504 QEAGRKIEQESQEAAQKIARIQQAVSDA
-515 QSAMNE
+515 N
-521 TSGQKQAAESRLR
+521 GQKQAAASRLR

-560 AGVHG
+560 QGVRG
-565 VVASLMRVP
+565 VVASLMQVP

-608 QNKLGRATFLPL
+608 SNKLGRATFLPM
-620 TTITGRTLSAQ
+620 TTITGRTLSSQ

-639 GCVGLASELVSFD
+639 GCVGVASELVGFAP
-652 ERYRGIVENLL
+652 EYRGIVEKLL

-679 RRGRHAFRLVT
+679 RRGKHAFRLVT

-712 SLLSREREIGEHEA
+712 SLLSREREIKEHEA
-726 LTKRLAAQLEEYAA
+726 LLEKIEQQIKDYEA
-740 RLAKGEELRQSL
+740 RLEKGEAFRQGV
-752 KQRRTQAFY
+752 KQRRAQAFED
-761 ALHQAQIDVSIASER
+761 LHQAQIDVSIASER
-776 VRTIGQQAEAHQKQI
+776 VRTLSAQRESHAQQEQ
-791 ERSALL
+791 RCDLL
-797 QAQIAENLAQIDAQL
+797 CAQIAENLSQIDSQL
-812 AGARDTQ
+812 AGVRSTQ
-819 EGEQK
+819 AGEERT
-824 NSDEMNRRTG
+824 SDEMNRRTG
-834 ELSDALY
+834 ELSDILY
-841 EKREALDALREQAQS
+841 EKREALDALREEAQHV
-856 LRLAHTARERDLN
+856 RVTLAAKERDLT
-869 ALEQDAARMKREQ
+869 ALTADGARMHREQ
-882 GELAVQIGQAQ
+882 EEIAAQLYQAHERRETLIVEHQNATQQMAADTQLAVACGEKLGDAQKTLSERQAQ
-893 ESREQLVLRH
+893 RGES
-903 QQSTQQLAADEQ
+903 
-915 ASVACAKR
+915 
-923 LDEAQASLLQRQSLR
+923 
-938 NEAQENVRRMTQEI
+938 QERVRALTQEI
-952 DALRERLTE
+952 DALHEQLAQ
-961 DSDKHH
+961 DQDKGH
-967 KAELVLSRTQSEL
+967 KAEMILSRTQAEL
-980 SQMQQ
+980 TQMQQ

-998 KDYLTEPFDLAQSDR
+998 KEYLTEPFDLAASDR

-1019 KEIRAMGP
+1019 REIRAMGP

-1038 CRERWESLT
+1038 CRERYEELA
-1047 GQRDDLLKAQDDLL
+1047 GQRDDLLKAEDDLK
-1061 GVIASLQKQMER
+1061 GIIETLQRQMER
-1073 QFMDSFRLMQQY
+1073 QFMENFRLMQQY
-1085 LSETFV
+1085 FAETFA

-1100 LRLMDENDVLGCG
+1100 LRLLDESDVLGCG

-1172 FADYLRDFSKD
+1172 FADYLREFSTD

-1208 EKGVSKMLS
+1208 EKGVSTMLS
-1217 VELKDVSEDAMA
+1217 VELKDVAEDAMQ

>member
-1 MGEKVLPMIPPEGYQ
+1 M
-16 RIKTP
+16 
-21 AFVNKLS
+21 
-28 RAQAARRKGVAQVRL
+28 RL

-61 FDNGI
+61 FDQGI

-99 RMEDVIFNGTQKRK
+99 KMEDVIFNGTQKRK

-151 YYINKAGC
+151 YYINKAAC
-159 RLKDIIELFRDTG
+159 RLRDIIELFRDTG

-185 IDEILSQRSE
+185 IGEILSQKSE
-195 DRRGVFE
+195 DRRGIFE
-202 EAAGIVKYRARKEES
+202 EAAGIVKYRTRKEES

-232 DVIAELE
+232 DIIAELE
-239 GQLEPLAKASETAR
+239 SQLEPLAKASETAR
-253 RYLALRD
+253 HYLALRD
-260 ELRTLEC
+260 ELRVLEC
-267 SAFVLRSDRARERI
+267 SSFVLRSDRAKERI
-281 ADAEAMLAGLADA
+281 ADAETMLTGLREA
-294 IAEEERRAGELTA
+294 IEQEEKRAGELTA
-307 ARETANENAQKLEA
+307 ARDAANETSQALE
-321 EVSAA
+321 EQVSAA
-326 HEAVLEL
+326 HESVLEL

-342 ELGVLRAEIARM
+342 ELAMLRAEIARM
-354 EKDVLSLGQD
+354 EKDVLNLSQE
-364 EDVKRA
+364 EDVRRA
-370 RSRALEGEQKTC
+370 RSEALEGEIRQNEADTLSTRTQ
-382 EEGIL
+382 I
-387 RAKTELVGLERQLGA
+387 TELQRELHAKEAALEA
-402 SEQALSEAQ
+402 AQ
-411 EQARRAEEELEAHKS
+411 EAAREAEETLEAHKS
-426 AIIEAVNRLSDVRTS
+426 AIIDAMNRLSDVRTS
-441 EARLS
+441 EARLA
-446 TMRKELERRSE
+446 TMRKELERRGE
-457 EAQAQREELCAEGEE
+457 EARAQREELEIIAGRLDEQLEEAKQELEAFRQAEGE
-472 LAAQLAEAEAGLS
+472 L
-485 EAKKL
+485 
-490 EAECAAAERAIDEQ
+490 
-504 TQEAGRRIAAI
+504 QEAGRKIEQESQEAAQKIARIQQAVSDA
-515 QSAMNE
+515 N
-521 TSGQKQAAESRLR
+521 GQKQAAASRLR

-560 AGVHG
+560 QGVRG
-565 VVASLMRVP
+565 VVASLMQVP

-608 QNKLGRATFLPL
+608 SNKLGRATFLPM
-620 TTITGRTLSAQ
+620 TTITGRTLSSQ

-639 GCVGLASELVSFD
+639 GCVGVASELVGFAP
-652 ERYRGIVENLL
+652 EYRGIVENLL

-679 RRGRHAFRLVT
+679 RRGKHAFRLVT

-712 SLLSREREIGEHEA
+712 SLLSREREIKEHEE
-726 LTKRLAAQLEEYAA
+726 LLEKIEQQIKDYELRLE
-740 RLAKGEELRQSL
+740 KGEAFRQGV
-752 KQRRTQAFY
+752 KQRRAQAFED
-761 ALHQAQIDVSIASER
+761 LHQAQIDVSIASER
-776 VRTIGQQAEAHQKQI
+776 VRTLSAQRESHAQQEQ
-791 ERSALL
+791 RCDLL
-797 QAQIAENLAQIDAQL
+797 CAQIAENLSQIDSQL
-812 AGARDTQ
+812 AGARSTQ
-819 EGEQK
+819 AGEERT
-824 NSDEMNRRTG
+824 SDEMNRRTG
-834 ELSDALY
+834 ELSDILY
-841 EKREALDALREQAQS
+841 EKREALDALREEAQHV
-856 LRLAHTARERDLN
+856 RVTLAAKERDLT
-869 ALEQDAARMKREQ
+869 ALTADGARMHREQ
-882 GELAVQIGQAQ
+882 EEIAAQLYQAHERRETLIVEHQNATQQMAADTQLAVACGEKLKDAQQTLSERQAQ
-893 ESREQLVLRH
+893 RGES
-903 QQSTQQLAADEQ
+903 
-915 ASVACAKR
+915 
-923 LDEAQASLLQRQSLR
+923 
-938 NEAQENVRRMTQEI
+938 QERVRALTQEI
-952 DALRERLTE
+952 DALHEQLAQ
-961 DSDKHH
+961 DQDKGH
-967 KAELVLSRTQSEL
+967 KAEMIISRTQAEL
-980 SQMQQ
+980 TQMQQ

-998 KDYLTEPFDLAQSDR
+998 KEYLTEPFDLAASDR

-1019 KEIRAMGP
+1019 REIRAMGP

-1038 CRERWESLT
+1038 CRERYEELA
-1047 GQRDDLLKAQDDLL
+1047 GQRDDLLKAEDDLK
-1061 GVIASLQKQMER
+1061 GIIETLQRQMER
-1073 QFMDSFRLMQQY
+1073 QFMENFRLMQQY
-1085 LSETFV
+1085 FAETFA

-1100 LRLMDENDVLGCG
+1100 LRLLDESDVLGCG

-1172 FADYLRDFSKD
+1172 FADYLREFSTD

-1208 EKGVSKMLS
+1208 EKGVSTMLS
-1217 VELKDVSEDAMA
+1217 VELKDVAEDAMQ

>member
-1 MGEKVLPMIPPEGYQ
+1 M
-16 RIKTP
+16 
-21 AFVNKLS
+21 
-28 RAQAARRKGVAQVRL
+28 RL

-56 RTVVV
+56 RTVVE
-61 FDNGI
+61 FDQGI

-99 RMEDVIFNGTQKRK
+99 KMEDVIFNGTQKRK

-125 NEDHALPVDFAEVMI
+125 NEDHALPVDFTEVMI

-151 YYINKAGC
+151 YYINKAAC
-159 RLKDIIELFRDTG
+159 RLRDIVELFRDTG

-185 IDEILSQRSE
+185 IDEILSQKSE
-195 DRRGVFE
+195 DRRDIFE

-217 EKRLTN
+217 EKRLAN

-232 DVIAELE
+232 DIIAELE
-239 GQLEPLAKASETAR
+239 SQLEPLAKASETAR

-260 ELRTLEC
+260 ELRTLDC
-267 SAFVLRSDRARERI
+267 SAFVLRHDRAKERI
-281 ADAEAMLAGLADA
+281 ADAQQLVDGLRDA
-294 IAEEERRAGELTA
+294 IAEEERRTTELSA
-307 ARETANENAQKLEA
+307 LRDQANEEAQRMEA
-321 EVSAA
+321 KVTQA
-326 HEAVLEL
+326 HESVLEL

-354 EKDVLSLGQD
+354 EKDVLALSQD

-370 RSRALEGEQKTC
+370 RAEALTGE
-382 EEGIL
+382 I
-387 RAKTELVGLERQLGA
+387 
-402 SEQALSEAQ
+402 EQNQRDMLEAQ
-411 EQARRAEEELEAHKS
+411 TEIVELARTLKTKEAELADLQDRAREAEEQLEAHKS
-426 AIIEAVNRLSDVRTS
+426 AIIETVNRLSDMRTS
-441 EARLS
+441 EVRLS
-446 TMRKELERRSE
+446 TMRKELERRGE
-457 EAQAQREELCAEGEE
+457 EAAAQREELTQTAERLQEQLDEANEE
-472 LAAQLAEAEAGLS
+472 LAQAHAGETDCANAQLAIEE
-485 EAKKL
+485 EAK
-490 EAECAAAERAIDEQ
+490 EAA
-504 TQEAGRRIAAI
+504 RRIAAI
-515 QSAMNE
+515 TNALNE
-521 TSGQKQAAESRLR
+521 ATGQKQSTASRLR
-534 VLREMERDY
+534 ILREMERDY

-574 KELERAV
+574 EKLERAV

-608 QNKLGRATFLPL
+608 QNKFGRATFLPM
-620 TTITGRTLSAQ
+620 TTITGRTLNAQ

-639 GCVGLASELVSFD
+639 GCVGLASELVEFD
-652 ERYRGIVENLL
+652 EPYRGIVENLL

-712 SLLSREREIGEHEA
+712 SLLSREREIKEHEA
-726 LTKRLAAQLEEYAA
+726 Q
-740 RLAKGEELRQSL
+740 LAKLEALIADYNDRLQKGEAVRAAI
-752 KQRRTQAFY
+752 KQRRSQAFED
-761 ALHQAQIDVSIASER
+761 LHQAQIDVSIASER
-776 VRTIGQQAEAHQKQI
+776 VRTLTEQRESHAQQEQRCDMLRRQI
-791 ERSALL
+791 E
-797 QAQIAENLAQIDAQL
+797 ENLRQIDSQL
-812 AGARDTQ
+812 AGARSSQ
-819 EGEQK
+819 EGEEK

-841 EKREALDALREQAQS
+841 ALRDALDEKREETQALRV
-856 LRLAHTARERDLN
+856 RLAARERDVN
-869 ALEQDAARMKREQ
+869 ALQQDGARMRREQ
-882 GELAVQIGQAQ
+882 SDIGAQIGQAR
-893 ESREQLVLRH
+893 ESREQLTLRH
-903 QQSTQQLAADEQ
+903 QESTQQLAADTSRQE
-915 ASVACAKR
+915 ACATR
-923 LDEAQASLLQRQSLR
+923 LDEAQRTLLEQQNAR
-938 NEAQENVRRMTQEI
+938 NETQEQVRRLTQEV
-952 DALRERLTE
+952 DALRETLTQ
-961 DSDKHH
+961 DADKCH

-980 SQMQQ
+980 ETMQQ

-998 KDYLTEPFDLAQSDR
+998 KDYLKEPFDLAASDR
-1013 RTGDIR
+1013 RTGEIR
-1019 KEIRAMGP
+1019 REIRAMGP

-1038 CRERWESLT
+1038 CKERYDELS
-1047 GQRDDLLKAQDDLL
+1047 GQRDDLLHAQDDLL
-1061 GVIASLQKQMER
+1061 GIIESLQRQMER
-1073 QFMDSFRLMQQY
+1073 QFMESFTLMQQY
-1085 LSETFV
+1085 FNETF
-1091 KLFGGGHAE
+1091 KRLFGGGQAE
-1100 LRLMDENDVLGCG
+1100 LRLMDESDVLGCG

-1200 SLYGVAME
+1200 GLYGVAME

-1217 VELKDVSEDAMA
+1217 VELKDVSADAMS

>member
-1 MGEKVLPMIPPEGYQ
+1 M
-16 RIKTP
+16 
-21 AFVNKLS
+21 
-28 RAQAARRKGVAQVRL
+28 RL

-61 FDNGI
+61 FDQGI

-99 RMEDVIFNGTQKRK
+99 KMEDVIFNGTQKRK

-125 NEDHALPVDFAEVMI
+125 NEDHALPVDFTEVMI

-151 YYINKAGC
+151 YYINKAAC
-159 RLKDIIELFRDTG
+159 RLRDIIELFRDTG

-185 IDEILSQRSE
+185 IGEILSQKSE
-195 DRRGVFE
+195 DRRGIFE
-202 EAAGIVKYRARKEES
+202 EAAGIVKYRTRKEES
-217 EKRLTN
+217 EKRLSN
-223 MRDNLSRVE
+223 MRDNLSRVQ
-232 DVIAELE
+232 DIISELE
-239 GQLEPLAKASETAR
+239 SQLEPLAKASETAR
-253 RYLALRD
+253 HYLALRD
-260 ELRTLEC
+260 ELRVLEC
-267 SAFVLRSDRARERI
+267 SSFVLRSDRAKERI
-281 ADAEAMLAGLADA
+281 EDAESMLTGLREA
-294 IAEEERRAGELTA
+294 IEQEERRASELSIVRDSA
-307 ARETANENAQKLEA
+307 NETAQELENQ
-321 EVSAA
+321 VSAA

-342 ELGVLRAEIARM
+342 ELAMLRAEITRM
-354 EKDVLSLGQD
+354 EKDVLSLSQD
-364 EDVKRA
+364 EDVKRMRSEALDGEIRKNESDTLEA
-370 RSRALEGEQKTC
+370 RTQILDLQRTLKTKEEALE
-382 EEGIL
+382 
-387 RAKTELVGLERQLGA
+387 R
-402 SEQALSEAQ
+402 AQ
-411 EQARRAEEELEAHKS
+411 EAAREAEEQLESHKS
-426 AIIEAVNRLSDVRTS
+426 AIIDAMNRLSDVRTS

-446 TMRKELERRSE
+446 TMRKELERRGE
-457 EAQAQREELCAEGEE
+457 EAAAQGEE
-472 LAAQLAEAEAGLS
+472 LAIIAARIDEQLAEAREELDAFTKTES
-485 EAKKL
+485 EL
-490 EAECAAAERAIDEQ
+490 HEAE
-504 TQEAGRRIAAI
+504 RRIDQENQDAAQKIARI
-515 QSAMNE
+515 QQAINE
-521 TSGQKQAAESRLR
+521 ASGQKQAAASRLR

-560 AGVHG
+560 QGVRG
-565 VVASLMRVP
+565 VVASLMQVP

-608 QNKLGRATFLPL
+608 SNKLGRATFLPM
-620 TTITGRTLSAQ
+620 TTITGRTLNQQ

-639 GCVGLASELVSFD
+639 GCVGVASELVGFAP
-652 ERYRGIVENLL
+652 EYRGIVENLL

-712 SLLSREREIGEHEA
+712 SLLSREREIKEHEA
-726 LTKRLAAQLEEYAA
+726 LLEKLEQQIVDDQA
-740 RLAKGEELRQSL
+740 RLERGEAYRQEI
-752 KQRRTQAFY
+752 KQRRAKAFEE
-761 ALHQAQIDVSIASER
+761 LHQAQIDVSIASER
-776 VRTIGQQAEAHQKQI
+776 LRTLTTQRENHAQQEQ
-791 ERSALL
+791 RSELL
-797 QAQIAENLAQIDAQL
+797 RAQIAQNLAQIDSQL
-812 AGARDTQ
+812 AGARSTQ
-819 EGEQK
+819 AGEERT
-824 NSDEMNRRTG
+824 SDEMNRRTG
-834 ELSDALY
+834 ELSDILY
-841 EKREALDALREQAQS
+841 EKREALDALRDETQS
-856 LRLAHTARERDLN
+856 LHVALAAKERDLT
-869 ALEQDAARMKREQ
+869 ALIADGARMHREQ
-882 GELAVQIGQAQ
+882 EEIASQLYQVH
-893 ESREQLVLRH
+893 ESREKLILEH
-903 QQSTQQLAADEQ
+903 QHSTQQMAEDTAL
-915 ASVACAKR
+915 S
-923 LDEAQASLLQRQSLR
+923 AQCSEKLESAQQDLGRKQTLRAESQEKVRSL
-938 NEAQENVRRMTQEI
+938 TQEI
-952 DALRERLTE
+952 DSLRETLAQ
-961 DSDKHH
+961 DQDKCH
-967 KAELVLSRTQSEL
+967 KAEMVLSRTQAEL

-998 KDYLTEPFDLAQSDR
+998 KEYLHEPFDLPAADKRSAEIR
-1013 RTGDIR
+1013 R
-1019 KEIRAMGP
+1019 EIRAMGP

-1038 CRERWESLT
+1038 CRERYEDLAR
-1047 GQRDDLLKAQDDLL
+1047 QRDDLLKAQDDLQ
-1061 GVIASLQKQMER
+1061 GIIETLQRQMER
-1073 QFMDSFRLMQQY
+1073 QFMENFRLMQQY
-1085 LSETFV
+1085 FAETFA

-1100 LRLMDENDVLGCG
+1100 LRLLDESDVLGCG

-1172 FADYLRDFSKD
+1172 FADYLRGFSRD

-1200 SLYGVAME
+1200 GLYGVAME
-1208 EKGVSKMLS
+1208 EKGVSTMLS
-1217 VELKDVSEDAMA
+1217 VELKDVSDDAME

>member
-1 MGEKVLPMIPPEGYQ
+1 M
-16 RIKTP
+16 
-21 AFVNKLS
+21 
-28 RAQAARRKGVAQVRL
+28 RL

-61 FDNGI
+61 FDQGI

-99 RMEDVIFNGTQKRK
+99 KMEDVIFNGTQKRK

-151 YYINKAGC
+151 YYINKAAC
-159 RLKDIIELFRDTG
+159 RLRDIIELFRDTG

-185 IDEILSQRSE
+185 IGEILSQKSE
-195 DRRGVFE
+195 DRRGIFE
-202 EAAGIVKYRARKEES
+202 EAAGIVKYRTRKEES
-217 EKRLTN
+217 EKRLAN

-232 DVIAELE
+232 DIIAELE
-239 GQLEPLAKASETAR
+239 SQLEPLAKASETAR
-253 RYLALRD
+253 HYLALRD
-260 ELRTLEC
+260 ELRVLEC
-267 SAFVLRSDRARERI
+267 SSFVLRSDRAKERI
-281 ADAEAMLAGLADA
+281 ADAETMLTGLREA
-294 IAEEERRAGELTA
+294 IEQEEKRAGELTA
-307 ARETANENAQKLEA
+307 ARDAANETSQALE
-321 EVSAA
+321 EQVSAA
-326 HEAVLEL
+326 HESVLEL

-342 ELGVLRAEIARM
+342 ELAMLRAEIARM
-354 EKDVLSLGQD
+354 EKDVLNLSQE
-364 EDVKRA
+364 EDVRRA
-370 RSRALEGEQKTC
+370 RSEALEGEIRQNEADTLSTRTQ
-382 EEGIL
+382 I
-387 RAKTELVGLERQLGA
+387 TELQRELHAKEAALEA
-402 SEQALSEAQ
+402 AQ
-411 EQARRAEEELEAHKS
+411 EAAREAEETLEAHKS
-426 AIIEAVNRLSDVRTS
+426 AIIDAMNRLSDVRTS
-441 EARLS
+441 EARLA
-446 TMRKELERRSE
+446 TMRKELERRGE
-457 EAQAQREELCAEGEE
+457 EARAQREELEIIAGRLDEQLDEAKQELEAFKQAEGELQE
-472 LAAQLAEAEAGLS
+472 VGRKIEQESQEAAQKIA
-485 EAKKL
+485 
-490 EAECAAAERAIDEQ
+490 
-504 TQEAGRRIAAI
+504 RIQQAVSDA
-515 QSAMNE
+515 N
-521 TSGQKQAAESRLR
+521 GQKQAAASRLR

-560 AGVHG
+560 QGVRG
-565 VVASLMRVP
+565 VVASLMQVP

-608 QNKLGRATFLPL
+608 SNKLGRATFLPM
-620 TTITGRTLSAQ
+620 TTITGRTLSSQ

-639 GCVGLASELVSFD
+639 GCVGVASELVGFAP
-652 ERYRGIVENLL
+652 EYRGIVENLL

-679 RRGRHAFRLVT
+679 RRGKHAFRLVT

-712 SLLSREREIGEHEA
+712 SLLSREREIKEHEA
-726 LTKRLAAQLEEYAA
+726 LLEKIEQQIKDYEA
-740 RLAKGEELRQSL
+740 RLEKGEAFRQGV
-752 KQRRTQAFY
+752 KQRRAQAFED
-761 ALHQAQIDVSIASER
+761 LHQAQIDVSIASER
-776 VRTIGQQAEAHQKQI
+776 VRTLSAQRESHAQQEQ
-791 ERSALL
+791 RCDLL
-797 QAQIAENLAQIDAQL
+797 CAQIAENLSQIDSQL
-812 AGARDTQ
+812 AGARSTQ
-819 EGEQK
+819 AGEERT
-824 NSDEMNRRTG
+824 SDEMNRRTG
-834 ELSDALY
+834 ELSDILY
-841 EKREALDALREQAQS
+841 EKREALDALREEAQHV
-856 LRLAHTARERDLN
+856 RVTLAAKERDLT
-869 ALEQDAARMKREQ
+869 ALTADGARMHREQ
-882 GELAVQIGQAQ
+882 EEIAAQLYQAHERRETLIVEHQNATQQMAADTQLAVACGEKLKDAQQTLSERQAQ
-893 ESREQLVLRH
+893 RGES
-903 QQSTQQLAADEQ
+903 
-915 ASVACAKR
+915 
-923 LDEAQASLLQRQSLR
+923 
-938 NEAQENVRRMTQEI
+938 QERVRALTQEI
-952 DALRERLTE
+952 DALHEQLAQ
-961 DSDKHH
+961 DQDKGH
-967 KAELVLSRTQSEL
+967 KAEMILSRTQAEL
-980 SQMQQ
+980 TQMQQ

-998 KDYLTEPFDLAQSDR
+998 KEYLTEPFDLAASDR

-1019 KEIRAMGP
+1019 REIRAMGP

-1038 CRERWESLT
+1038 CRERYEELA
-1047 GQRDDLLKAQDDLL
+1047 GQRDDLLKAEDDLK
-1061 GVIASLQKQMER
+1061 GIIETLQRQMER
-1073 QFMDSFRLMQQY
+1073 QFMENFRLMQQY
-1085 LSETFV
+1085 FAETFA

-1100 LRLMDENDVLGCG
+1100 LRLLDESDVLGCG

-1172 FADYLRDFSKD
+1172 FADYLREFSTD

-1208 EKGVSKMLS
+1208 EKGVSTMLS
-1217 VELKDVSEDAMA
+1217 VELKDVAEDAMQ

>member
-1 MGEKVLPMIPPEGYQ
+1 M
-16 RIKTP
+16 
-21 AFVNKLS
+21 
-28 RAQAARRKGVAQVRL
+28 RL

-61 FDNGI
+61 FDQGI

-99 RMEDVIFNGTQKRK
+99 KMEDVIFNGTQKRK

-151 YYINKAGC
+151 YYINKAAC
-159 RLKDIIELFRDTG
+159 RLRDIIELFRDTG

-185 IDEILSQRSE
+185 IGEILSQKSE
-195 DRRGVFE
+195 DRRGIFE
-202 EAAGIVKYRARKEES
+202 EAAGIVKYRTRKEES
-217 EKRLTN
+217 EKRLAN

-232 DVIAELE
+232 DIIAELE
-239 GQLEPLAKASETAR
+239 SQLEPLAKASETAR
-253 RYLALRD
+253 HYLALRD
-260 ELRTLEC
+260 ELRVLEC
-267 SAFVLRSDRARERI
+267 SSFVLRSDRAKERI
-281 ADAEAMLAGLADA
+281 ADAETMLTGLREA
-294 IAEEERRAGELTA
+294 IEQEEKRAGELTA
-307 ARETANENAQKLEA
+307 ARDAANETSQALE
-321 EVSAA
+321 EQVSAA
-326 HEAVLEL
+326 HESVLEL

-342 ELGVLRAEIARM
+342 ELAMLRAEIARM
-354 EKDVLSLGQD
+354 EKDVLNLSQE
-364 EDVKRA
+364 EDVRRA
-370 RSRALEGEQKTC
+370 RSEALEGEIRQNEADTLSTRTQ
-382 EEGIL
+382 I
-387 RAKTELVGLERQLGA
+387 TELQRELHAKEAALEA
-402 SEQALSEAQ
+402 AQ
-411 EQARRAEEELEAHKS
+411 EAAREAEETLEAHKS
-426 AIIEAVNRLSDVRTS
+426 AIIDAMNRLSDVRTS
-441 EARLS
+441 EARLA
-446 TMRKELERRSE
+446 TMRKELERRGE
-457 EAQAQREELCAEGEE
+457 EARAQREELEIIAGRLDEQLEEAKQELEAFRQAEGE
-472 LAAQLAEAEAGLS
+472 L
-485 EAKKL
+485 
-490 EAECAAAERAIDEQ
+490 
-504 TQEAGRRIAAI
+504 QEAGRKIEQESQEAAQKIARIQQAVSDA
-515 QSAMNE
+515 N
-521 TSGQKQAAESRLR
+521 GQKQAAASRLR

-560 AGVHG
+560 QGVRG
-565 VVASLMRVP
+565 VVASLMQVP

-608 QNKLGRATFLPL
+608 SNKLGRATFLPM
-620 TTITGRTLSAQ
+620 TTITGRTLSSQ

-639 GCVGLASELVSFD
+639 GCVGVASELVGFAP
-652 ERYRGIVENLL
+652 EYRGIVENLL

-679 RRGRHAFRLVT
+679 RRGKHAFRLVT

-712 SLLSREREIGEHEA
+712 SLLSREREIKEHEE
-726 LTKRLAAQLEEYAA
+726 LLEKIEQQIKDYELRLE
-740 RLAKGEELRQSL
+740 KGEAFRQGV
-752 KQRRTQAFY
+752 KQRRAQAFED
-761 ALHQAQIDVSIASER
+761 LHQAQIDVSIASER
-776 VRTIGQQAEAHQKQI
+776 VRTLSAQRESHAQQEQ
-791 ERSALL
+791 RCDLL
-797 QAQIAENLAQIDAQL
+797 CAQIAENLSQIDSQL
-812 AGARDTQ
+812 AGARSTQ
-819 EGEQK
+819 AGEERT
-824 NSDEMNRRTG
+824 SDEMNRRTG
-834 ELSDALY
+834 ELSDILY
-841 EKREALDALREQAQS
+841 EKREALDALREEAQHV
-856 LRLAHTARERDLN
+856 RVTLAAKERDLT
-869 ALEQDAARMKREQ
+869 ALTADGARMHREQ
-882 GELAVQIGQAQ
+882 EEIAAQLYQAHERRETLIVEHQNATQQMAADTQLAVACGEKLKDAQQTLRERQAQ
-893 ESREQLVLRH
+893 RGES
-903 QQSTQQLAADEQ
+903 
-915 ASVACAKR
+915 
-923 LDEAQASLLQRQSLR
+923 
-938 NEAQENVRRMTQEI
+938 QERVRALTQEI
-952 DALRERLTE
+952 DALHEQLAQ
-961 DSDKHH
+961 DQDKGH
-967 KAELVLSRTQSEL
+967 KAEMILSRTQAEL
-980 SQMQQ
+980 TQMQQ

-998 KDYLTEPFDLAQSDR
+998 KEYLTEPFDLAASDR

-1019 KEIRAMGP
+1019 REIRAMGP

-1038 CRERWESLT
+1038 CRERYEELA
-1047 GQRDDLLKAQDDLL
+1047 GQRDDLLKAEDDLK
-1061 GVIASLQKQMER
+1061 GIIETLQRQMER
-1073 QFMDSFRLMQQY
+1073 QFMENFRLMQQY
-1085 LSETFV
+1085 FAETFA

-1100 LRLMDENDVLGCG
+1100 LRLLDESDVLGCG

-1172 FADYLRDFSKD
+1172 FADYLREFSTD

-1208 EKGVSKMLS
+1208 EKGVSAIVS
-1217 VELKDVSEDAMA
+1217 VKLK

>member
-1 MGEKVLPMIPPEGYQ
+1 M
-16 RIKTP
+16 
-21 AFVNKLS
+21 
-28 RAQAARRKGVAQVRL
+28 RL

-61 FDNGI
+61 FDQGI

-99 RMEDVIFNGTQKRK
+99 KMEDVIFNGTQKRK

-125 NEDHALPVDFAEVMI
+125 NEDHALPVDFTEVMI

-151 YYINKAGC
+151 YYINKAAC
-159 RLKDIIELFRDTG
+159 RLRDIIELFRDTG

-185 IDEILSQRSE
+185 IGEILSQKSE
-195 DRRGVFE
+195 DRRGIFE
-202 EAAGIVKYRARKEES
+202 EAAGIVKYRTRKEES
-217 EKRLTN
+217 EKRLAN

-232 DVIAELE
+232 DIISELE
-239 GQLEPLAKASETAR
+239 SQLEPLAKASETAR
-253 RYLALRD
+253 HYLALRD
-260 ELRTLEC
+260 ELRVLEC
-267 SAFVLRSDRARERI
+267 SSFVLRSDRAKERI
-281 ADAEAMLAGLADA
+281 EDAEQMLTGLREA
-294 IAEEERRAGELTA
+294 IEQEERRTGELSA
-307 ARETANENAQKLEA
+307 ARDTANDAAQALEE

-326 HEAVLEL
+326 HELVLDL

-342 ELGVLRAEIARM
+342 ELAMLRAEITRM
-354 EKDVLSLGQD
+354 EKDVLNLGQE
-364 EDVKRA
+364 EDVRRA
-370 RSRALEGEQKTC
+370 RSEALAGEIERSERHALETRTQ
-382 EEGIL
+382 I
-387 RAKTELVGLERQLGA
+387 TELQRELHAREAELEA
-402 SEQALSEAQ
+402 AQ
-411 EQARRAEEELEAHKS
+411 EAAREAEEELEAHKS
-426 AIIEAVNRLSDVRTS
+426 AIIAAMNRLSDVRTS

-446 TMRKELERRSE
+446 TMRVELERRGK
-457 EAQAQREELCAEGEE
+457 EAESQREELTILAERLDE
-472 LAAQLAEAEAGLS
+472 QLAEAKE
-485 EAKKL
+485 EL
-490 EAECAAAERAIDEQ
+490 EQFRAAEQELTENERSIERESQDAAQKIARIQQAITE
-504 TQEAGRRIAAI
+504 
-515 QSAMNE
+515 S
-521 TSGQKQAAESRLR
+521 SGQKQATASRLR

-560 AGVHG
+560 AGVRG
-565 VVASLMRVP
+565 VVASLMQVP

-608 QNKLGRATFLPL
+608 NNKLGRATFLPM
-620 TTITGRTLSAQ
+620 TTITGRTLNHQ
-631 ERQLLSMP
+631 ERELLSMP
-639 GCVGLASELVSFD
+639 GCVGVASELVSYAP
-652 ERYRGIVENLL
+652 EYRGIVENLL

-712 SLLSREREIGEHEA
+712 SLLSREREIKEHEA
-726 LTKRLAAQLEEYAA
+726 LLAQLEERIKEFEE
-740 RLAKGEELRQSL
+740 RLEKGEAYRQNIKLRRA
-752 KQRRTQAFY
+752 KAFEE
-761 ALHQAQIDVSIASER
+761 LHQAQIDVSIASER
-776 VRTIGQQAEAHQKQI
+776 VRTLTQQRENHAQAEQRCDLLRSQI
-791 ERSALL
+791 G
-797 QAQIAENLAQIDAQL
+797 ENLAQIDAQL
-812 AGARDTQ
+812 AGARSTQ
-819 EGEQK
+819 AGEERT
-824 NSDEMNRRTG
+824 SDEMNRRTG
-834 ELSDALY
+834 ELTDILY
-841 EKREALDALREQAQS
+841 DRREALDQLRETAQGV
-856 LRLAHTARERDLN
+856 RLTLTAKERDLT
-869 ALEQDAARMKREQ
+869 ALTADVARMRRELEEIAAQ
-882 GELAVQIGQAQ
+882 LGQAHEQ
-893 ESREQLVLRH
+893 REALILRH
-903 QQSTQQLAADEQ
+903 QQMTEQMAGDSDLAAQCAEKLAGAQTVLTEKQALRSEQ
-915 ASVACAKR
+915 
-923 LDEAQASLLQRQSLR
+923 
-938 NEAQENVRRMTQEI
+938 QENIRSLTQEI
-952 DALRERLTE
+952 DTLRETLSQ
-961 DSDKHH
+961 DQDKCH
-967 KAELVLSRTQSEL
+967 KAEMVLSRTQAEL

-998 KDYLTEPFDLAQSDR
+998 KDYLKEPFDLAASDR
-1013 RTGDIR
+1013 RTGEIR
-1019 KEIRAMGP
+1019 REIRAMGP
-1027 VNVTAVEDYRA
+1027 VNVTAVEDYRV
-1038 CRERWESLT
+1038 CRDRYEELS
-1047 GQRDDLLKAQDDLL
+1047 GQRNDLLKAEADLK
-1061 GVIASLQKQMER
+1061 GIIETLQRQMER
-1073 QFMDSFRLMQQY
+1073 QFMENFRLMQVY
-1085 LSETFV
+1085 FGETFS

-1100 LRLMDENDVLGCG
+1100 LRLLDESDVLSCG

-1172 FADYLRDFSKD
+1172 FADYLRGFSKD

-1200 SLYGVAME
+1200 GLYGVAME

-1217 VELKDVSEDAMA
+1217 VELKDVSEDAMEG

>member
-1 MGEKVLPMIPPEGYQ
+1 M
-16 RIKTP
+16 
-21 AFVNKLS
+21 
-28 RAQAARRKGVAQVRL
+28 RL

-61 FDNGI
+61 FDQGI

-99 RMEDVIFNGTQKRK
+99 KMEDVIFNGTQKRK

-151 YYINKAGC
+151 YYINKAAC
-159 RLKDIIELFRDTG
+159 RLRDIIELFRDTG

-185 IDEILSQRSE
+185 IGEILSQKSE
-195 DRRGVFE
+195 DRRGIFE
-202 EAAGIVKYRARKEES
+202 EAAGIVKYRTRKEES
-217 EKRLTN
+217 EKRLAN

-232 DVIAELE
+232 DIIAELE

-253 RYLALRD
+253 HYLALRD
-260 ELRTLEC
+260 ELRVLEC
-267 SAFVLRSDRARERI
+267 SSFVLRSDRAKERI
-281 ADAEAMLAGLADA
+281 ADAEAMLTGLREA
-294 IAEEERRAGELTA
+294 IEQEEKRALELTA
-307 ARETANENAQKLEA
+307 ARDAANETSQALE
-321 EVSAA
+321 EQVSRA
-326 HEAVLEL
+326 HESVLDL

-342 ELGVLRAEIARM
+342 ELAMLRAEITRM
-354 EKDVLSLGQD
+354 EKDVLNLSQE
-364 EDVKRA
+364 EDVRRA
-370 RSRALEGEQKTC
+370 RSEALEGEIRQNETDALNTRTQITGLQR
-382 EEGIL
+382 EL
-387 RAKTELVGLERQLGA
+387 HAKEAALET
-402 SEQALSEAQ
+402 AQ
-411 EQARRAEEELEAHKS
+411 EAVREAEETLEAHKS
-426 AIIEAVNRLSDVRTS
+426 AIIDAMNRLSDVRTS
-441 EARLS
+441 EARLA
-446 TMRKELERRSE
+446 TMRKELERRGE
-457 EAQAQREELCAEGEE
+457 EARAQREELEIIAGRLDEQLEEAKRELEEFSQAEGE
-472 LAAQLAEAEAGLS
+472 L
-485 EAKKL
+485 
-490 EAECAAAERAIDEQ
+490 
-504 TQEAGRRIAAI
+504 QEAGRKIEQESQEAAQKITRIQQAV
-515 QSAMNE
+515 NE
-521 TSGQKQAAESRLR
+521 ANGQKQAAASRLR

-560 AGVHG
+560 QGVRG
-565 VVASLMRVP
+565 VVASLMQVP
-574 KELERAV
+574 RELERAV

-608 QNKLGRATFLPL
+608 SNKLGRATFLPM
-620 TTITGRTLSAQ
+620 TTINGRTLNSQ

-639 GCVGLASELVSFD
+639 GCVGVASELVGFAP
-652 ERYRGIVENLL
+652 EYRGIVENLL

-679 RRGRHAFRLVT
+679 RRGKHAFRLVT

-712 SLLSREREIGEHEA
+712 SLLSREREIKEHEA
-726 LTKRLAAQLEEYAA
+726 LLEKLEQQIKDYEA
-740 RLAKGEELRQSL
+740 RLEKGEAFRQGV
-752 KQRRTQAFY
+752 KQRRAQAFEE
-761 ALHQAQIDVSIASER
+761 LHQAQIDVSIASER
-776 VRTIGQQAEAHQKQI
+776 VRTLSAQRESHAQQEQ
-791 ERSALL
+791 RCDLL
-797 QAQIAENLAQIDAQL
+797 CAQIAENLSQIDSQL
-812 AGARDTQ
+812 AGARSTQ
-819 EGEQK
+819 AGEERT
-824 NSDEMNRRTG
+824 SDEMNRRTG
-834 ELSDALY
+834 ELSDILY
-841 EKREALDALREQAQS
+841 EKREALDALREDAQHV
-856 LRLAHTARERDLN
+856 RVTLAAKERDLT
-869 ALEQDAARMKREQ
+869 ALTADGARMHREQ
-882 GELAVQIGQAQ
+882 EEIASQLYQAHQRRETLIVEHQNATQQMAEDTKLAGACGERLTEAQQALTERQAQ
-893 ESREQLVLRH
+893 RGES
-903 QQSTQQLAADEQ
+903 
-915 ASVACAKR
+915 
-923 LDEAQASLLQRQSLR
+923 
-938 NEAQENVRRMTQEI
+938 QERVRALTQEI
-952 DALRERLTE
+952 DALREQLAQ
-961 DSDKHH
+961 DQDKGH
-967 KAELVLSRTQSEL
+967 KAEMILSRTQAEL

-998 KDYLTEPFDLAQSDR
+998 KEYLTEPFDLAASDK

-1019 KEIRAMGP
+1019 REIRAMGP

-1038 CRERWESLT
+1038 CRERYEELA
-1047 GQRDDLLKAQDDLL
+1047 GQRDDLLKAEDDLK
-1061 GVIASLQKQMER
+1061 GIIETLQRQMER
-1073 QFMDSFRLMQQY
+1073 QFMENFRLMQQY
-1085 LSETFV
+1085 FAETFA

-1100 LRLMDENDVLGCG
+1100 LRLLDENDVLGCG

-1172 FADYLRDFSKD
+1172 FADYLREFSTD

-1208 EKGVSKMLS
+1208 EKGVSTMLS
-1217 VELKDVSEDAMA
+1217 VELKDVGEDAMQ

>member
-1 MGEKVLPMIPPEGYQ
+1 M
-16 RIKTP
+16 
-21 AFVNKLS
+21 
-28 RAQAARRKGVAQVRL
+28 RL

-61 FDNGI
+61 FDQGI

-99 RMEDVIFNGTQKRK
+99 KMEDVIFNGTQKRK

-151 YYINKAGC
+151 YYINKAAC
-159 RLKDIIELFRDTG
+159 RLRDIIELFRDTG

-185 IDEILSQRSE
+185 IGEILSQKSE
-195 DRRGVFE
+195 DRRGIFE
-202 EAAGIVKYRARKEES
+202 EAAGIVKYRTRKEES
-217 EKRLTN
+217 EKRLAN

-232 DVIAELE
+232 DIIAELE
-239 GQLEPLAKASETAR
+239 SQLEPLAKASETAR
-253 RYLALRD
+253 HYLALRD
-260 ELRTLEC
+260 ELRVLEC
-267 SAFVLRSDRARERI
+267 SSFVLRSDRAKERI
-281 ADAEAMLAGLADA
+281 ADAETMLTGLREA
-294 IAEEERRAGELTA
+294 IEQEEKRAGELTA
-307 ARETANENAQKLEA
+307 ARDAANETSQALE
-321 EVSAA
+321 EQVSAA
-326 HEAVLEL
+326 HESVLEL

-342 ELGVLRAEIARM
+342 ELAMLRAEIARM
-354 EKDVLSLGQD
+354 EKDVLNLSQE
-364 EDVKRA
+364 EDVRRA
-370 RSRALEGEQKTC
+370 RSEALEGEIRQNEADTLSTRTQ
-382 EEGIL
+382 I
-387 RAKTELVGLERQLGA
+387 TELQRELHAKEAALEA
-402 SEQALSEAQ
+402 AQ
-411 EQARRAEEELEAHKS
+411 EAAREAEETLEAHKS
-426 AIIEAVNRLSDVRTS
+426 AIIDAMNRLSDVRTS
-441 EARLS
+441 EARLA
-446 TMRKELERRSE
+446 TMRKELERRGE
-457 EAQAQREELCAEGEE
+457 EARAQREELEIIAQRLDEQLEEAKQELEAFRQAEGE
-472 LAAQLAEAEAGLS
+472 L
-485 EAKKL
+485 
-490 EAECAAAERAIDEQ
+490 
-504 TQEAGRRIAAI
+504 QEAGRRIEQESQEAAQKIARI
-515 QSAMNE
+515 QQAVSDAN
-521 TSGQKQAAESRLR
+521 GQKQAAASRLR

-560 AGVHG
+560 QGVRG
-565 VVASLMRVP
+565 VVASLMQVP

-608 QNKLGRATFLPL
+608 SNKLGRATFLPM
-620 TTITGRTLSAQ
+620 TTITGRTLSSQ

-639 GCVGLASELVSFD
+639 GCVGVASELVGFAP
-652 ERYRGIVENLL
+652 EYRGIVENLL

-679 RRGRHAFRLVT
+679 RRGKHAFRLVT

-712 SLLSREREIGEHEA
+712 SLLSREREIKEHEE
-726 LTKRLAAQLEEYAA
+726 LLEKIEQQIKDYELRLE
-740 RLAKGEELRQSL
+740 KGEAFRQGV
-752 KQRRTQAFY
+752 KQRRAQAFED
-761 ALHQAQIDVSIASER
+761 LHQAQIDVSIASER
-776 VRTIGQQAEAHQKQI
+776 VRTLSAQRESHAQQEQ
-791 ERSALL
+791 RCDLL
-797 QAQIAENLAQIDAQL
+797 CAQIAENLSQIDSQL
-812 AGARDTQ
+812 AGARSTQ
-819 EGEQK
+819 AGEERT
-824 NSDEMNRRTG
+824 SDEMNRRTG
-834 ELSDALY
+834 ELSDILY
-841 EKREALDALREQAQS
+841 EKREALDALREEAQHV
-856 LRLAHTARERDLN
+856 RVTLAAKERDLT
-869 ALEQDAARMKREQ
+869 ALTADGARMHREQ
-882 GELAVQIGQAQ
+882 EEIAAQLYQAHERRETLIVEHQNATQQMAADTQLAVACGEKLKDAQQTLSERQAQ
-893 ESREQLVLRH
+893 RGES
-903 QQSTQQLAADEQ
+903 
-915 ASVACAKR
+915 
-923 LDEAQASLLQRQSLR
+923 
-938 NEAQENVRRMTQEI
+938 QERVRALTQEI
-952 DALRERLTE
+952 DALHEQLAQ
-961 DSDKHH
+961 DQDKGH
-967 KAELVLSRTQSEL
+967 KAEMILSRTQAEL
-980 SQMQQ
+980 TQMQQ

-998 KDYLTEPFDLAQSDR
+998 KEYLTEPFDLAASDR

-1019 KEIRAMGP
+1019 REIRAMGP

-1038 CRERWESLT
+1038 CRERYEELA
-1047 GQRDDLLKAQDDLL
+1047 GQRDDLLKAEDDLK
-1061 GVIASLQKQMER
+1061 GIIETLQRQMER
-1073 QFMDSFRLMQQY
+1073 QFMENFRLMQQY
-1085 LSETFV
+1085 FAETFA

-1100 LRLMDENDVLGCG
+1100 LRLLDESDVLGCG

-1172 FADYLRDFSKD
+1172 FADYLREFSTD

-1208 EKGVSKMLS
+1208 EKGVSTMLS
-1217 VELKDVSEDAMA
+1217 VELKDVGEDAMQ